1 MSPDSPPRGTF
12 LLQAFANPEDA
23 LRNGGLQYYR
33 QDPDVERCRR
43 RVPGPPSPWKAKRVI
58 N

>member
-1 MSPDSPPRGTF
+1 M
-12 LLQAFANPEDA
+12 QAFANPEDA

-33 QDPDVERCRR
+33 EDPDVERCRR
-43 RVPGPPSPWKAKRVI
+43 RVHGRAGIHWQLLAERQWEAKGLI

>member
-1 MSPDSPPRGTF
+1 MSPDSPPLGGF

-43 RVPGPPSPWKAKRVI
+43 RVPGLVELWKAKRVI